1 MRHFDKDYQS
11 FITTSITIAT
21 IATLSLFVFEIDESR
36 AEESYTGVVL
46 KKCTFSYTDQIENRS
61 MLGCFARVDGVVS
74 IFGGNQPISI
84 KENVIL
90 DPVNPSITMEE
101 LNTSRVW
108 KSKVSSPSIPQ
119 QKYDNVAEPSFASNG
134 TSVLYA
140 GNHFAAR
147 SVIGED
153 WEYVDPS
160 FDFKGLEEANATDS
174 NSSRR
179 VTPIFKADQ
188 HVEYDPIRKM
198 YLWVRQSEQ
207 VFVGGGLSNIDRLA
221 ISRDLDHWA
230 VYDLISTR
238 ILNQAGIIE
247 PVFDYPDTVLTDR
260 YLYLTT
266 SVYSDN
272 AKYGLIFRL
281 SLDDLSNSLD
291 RQADNRT
298 AINYEL
304 KLDRDVETVAPIDG
318 ASDPM
323 YFGTH
328 LPNNTALMKIYS
340 WFNNS
345 TSLNSTEI
353 AVTPWNGIKN
363 RAACANPEWWW
374 CNANITSRITSAWL
388 SDNTINFLWNAII
401 SYDRG
406 SSWLPYI
413 DSATFY
419 VNDSLRYER
428 KYHLADSNTFW
439 VFGAVSPNNQGDL
452 GVGALYVD
460 TRLNGSLSSPYVN
473 YAFGVFDETKNKWG
487 MMPIINSSAPLPVQ
501 NEKGK
506 EDYNIGDFL
515 TTKAH
520 IGNDGIY
527 SWGAGGYIIVG
538 PKYNEIEPYFI
549 KIKN

>member
-1 MRHFDKDYQS
+1 MRRFDKVNECL
-11 FITTSITIAT
+11 IATSVTLAT
-21 IATLSLFVFEIDESR
+21 IATFSLLIFEIDESR
-36 AEESYTGVVL
+36 AEESYRGMVL
-46 KKCTFSYTDQIENRS
+46 KKCTFSYRDQIENRS
-61 MLGCFARVDGVVS
+61 IIGCFARIDGVLTT
-74 IFGGNQPISI
+74 FGENQPISI

-90 DPVNPSITMEE
+90 DPVNSSITMEE
-101 LNTSRVW
+101 LNTSRIW

-134 TSVLYA
+134 TSVFYT

-147 SVIGED
+147 SVVGRD
-153 WEYVDPS
+153 WEYVNPS
-160 FDFKGLEEANATDS
+160 FDFKGLEEANVTDS

-198 YLWVRQSEQ
+198 YLWIRQSEQ
-207 VFVGGGLSNIDRLA
+207 VFIGGGVSNIDRLA

-230 VYDLISTR
+230 VYDLISIR

-247 PVFDYPDTVLTDR
+247 PVFDYPDTVLTNR

-281 SLDDLSNSLD
+281 SLDELSNSLD
-291 RQADNRT
+291 RPADNTT
-298 AINYEL
+298 AINFEV
-304 KLDRDVETVAPIDG
+304 KLDRDVETVAPIDR

-328 LPNNTALMKIYS
+328 LPNNNAIMKIYRWS
-340 WFNNS
+340 DDS
-345 TSLNSTEI
+345 PYLNSTEV

-363 RAACANPEWWW
+363 RAACANPEGWW
-374 CNANITSRITSAWL
+374 CNANTTSRITSAWM
-388 SDNTINFLWNAII
+388 SNNTINFLWNAVV

-406 SSWLPYI
+406 STWLPYI

-428 KYHLADSNTFW
+428 KYHLADANTFW
-439 VFGAVSPNNQGDL
+439 VYGAVSPNDQGDL
-452 GVGALYVD
+452 GIGALYVD
-460 TRLNGSLSSPYVN
+460 PRTIDSQSSTYVN
-473 YAFGVFDETKNKWG
+473 YAFGVFNETENKWG

-501 NEKGK
+501 NEKGMD
-506 EDYNIGDFL
+506 DYNIGDFL

-520 IGNDGIY
+520 IGNDVY
-527 SWGAGGYIIVG
+527 SWDAGGYIIVG
-538 PKYNEIEPYFI
+538 PSSYDIEPYYFMI
-549 KIKN
+549 KK